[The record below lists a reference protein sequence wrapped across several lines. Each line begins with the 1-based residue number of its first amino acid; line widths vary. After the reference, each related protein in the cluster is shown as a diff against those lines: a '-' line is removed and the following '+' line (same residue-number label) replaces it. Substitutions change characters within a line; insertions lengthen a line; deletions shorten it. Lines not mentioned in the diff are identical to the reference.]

1 MEWLELGLIVFFAL
15 YVFTFF
21 QGRHR
26 NQYLGKLIIGTV
38 TAGLRPN
45 FPQETIPFTY
55 LSLSPESRYQFKTV
69 LSGHSTAGY
78 AAISTE
84 LKPRHELLSLI
95 INYWLYPMTDVLTL
109 EIPLS
114 GPPVCFLIVRK
125 EWVKDMQKHFP
136 DFVSPIQEGLKAVV
150 WPGLREKYAVLG
162 WKGSL
167 QGKEQGLE
175 ELILSSSPALD
186 FVYITDKDPVNSK
199 WPLTL
204 RLSLTVDASRL
215 HLLRNSV
222 TLALTLVSKLGS

>member
-1 MEWLELGLIVFFAL
+1 MEWLDWGLIAFAAL
-15 YVFTFF
+15 YVFTFLL
-21 QGRHR
+21 GRQR
-26 NQYLGKLIIGTV
+26 NQYLGKVVVGTV
-38 TAGLRPN
+38 SAGLRPN
-45 FPQETIPFTY
+45 FPIETIPFTY
-55 LSLSPESRYQFKTV
+55 CSASSESRYQFKSV

-78 AAISTE
+78 AAISAE

-95 INYWLYPMTDVLTL
+95 INHWLYPTTDVSTL

-114 GPPVCFLIVRK
+114 GPPICFLIVRTD
-125 EWVKDMQKHFP
+125 WITDMQKHFP
-136 DFVSPIQEGLKAVV
+136 DFVMSTQAGLKAAK

-175 ELILSSSPALD
+175 ELVLAASPALD
-186 FVYITDKDPVNSK
+186 FVYVTDKDPVSGK

-204 RLSLTVDASRL
+204 RMSLTVDASRL
-215 HLLRNSV
+215 HLLRNSA